1 MLDESCGRMD
11 WLLKHNCDFMYV
23 LRQWCCQ
30 QASGPWVLQ
39 DVNYSFYRDVF
50 PNNYIQKAPMEEKD
64 GWDSDSDDVLGN
76 DGDRGERHACGVFSI
91 IGSHPFK
98 EVIFFSQSEKRG
110 LAYHW
115 NTFKVQDLGDM
126 YPTGYDYFAEM
137 YPSIHVA
144 FPYTPCW
151 M

>member
-1 MLDESCGRMD
+1 MC
-11 WLLKHNCDFMYV
+11 Y
-23 LRQWCCQ
+23 
-30 QASGPWVLQ
+30 ASGAANRLVDPG
-39 DVNYSFYRDVF
+39 FYRMSTTASIVMF
-50 PNNYIQKAPMEEKD
+50 FQTIISKKHRWKRKMD
-64 GWDSDSDDVLGN
+64 GTLTVMMFLAMMGIEVK
-76 DGDRGERHACGVFSI
+76 GMRVGFFSI
-91 IGSHPFK
+91 IGFHPSK